1 MPGGLCG
8 EGDVVDDGAVAEPDE
23 AFGSGGDLRVVRGEQ
38 DRHVVLGGQAGKQI
52 EDLGGQLSPGT
63 TPPQTAAGSPWG

>member
-1 MPGGLCG
+1 M
-8 EGDVVDDGAVAEPDE
+8 E

-63 TPPQTAAGSPWG
+63 DTTGRPSAGSALGLALY